1 MSDRASLFVRVSMT
15 AVVVGLVMSAAAAKA
30 ETLQDVIAY
39 AYDNNPGV
47 QAQRA
52 AMRALDETYVQA
64 RAGFGPNISV
74 SAGATDYSDR
84 RRRGGTSHAD
94 TESSAL
100 SVVQPVYTGGRVTS
114 RVHATEAQIKAG
126 RETLRRFELDLLQR
140 VVTAYVGVRRDQQIL
155 KISQDTVAV
164 LTKELSDTQA
174 RFKVHEVTR
183 TDLAQAQ
190 ARLSQSKTQLLN
202 AQAQL
207 GISRAGFLA
216 VVGQNPGDL
225 APQPDILTLP
235 STPVEAFDAAEA
247 NNPQLKS
254 ARYTEESSRASVAEA
269 KAARLPSVTARFD
282 MQRAPFI
289 PYDPRRIYDNI
300 RSTSITISQPLFTSG
315 LYSSQIRQAVE
326 TNNRDRLTIDDT
338 RLQVLQQVSSAWEQL
353 VALRQEL
360 TTAQDEM
367 QADQIAFA
375 GVREEQKAALR
386 TTLDVLNAEL
396 ELSNAQ
402 QTVTRVRASEYIGR
416 VQLLRCCHQRR
427 RPTIR
432 PRISGRSATRASRL
446 SKSRS
451 GRSRGW
457 PRPGL
462 DPGRRPAS
470 LRRRP
475 RALRRC
481 LRCLRMR
488 TPLSNPSTRQSSKG
502 NANTEARPAAVWL
515 WGSAVRPRSPRP
527 CVRVRDGWSCCRDFR

>member
-1 MSDRASLFVRVSMT
+1 MT
-15 AVVVGLVMSAAAAKA
+15 AVVVGLVISAAAAKA

-74 SAGATDYSDR
+74 STGATDYTDR
-84 RRRGGTSHAD
+84 RRQGGQAHAD
-94 TESSAL
+94 TASSAL

-216 VVGQNPGDL
+216 VVGQNPSDL
-225 APQPDILTLP
+225 APPPDILTLP

-282 MQRAPFI
+282 MQRTPFI
-289 PYDPRRIYDNI
+289 PYQRAPIENI
-300 RSTSITISQPLFTSG
+300 RSTSITLSQPLFTSG
-315 LYSSQIRQAVE
+315 LYASQIRQAVE

-338 RLQVLQQVSSAWEQL
+338 RLQVLQLVSSAWEQL

-402 QTVTRVRASEYIGR
+402 QTVTRVRASEYVGR
-416 VQLLRCCHQRR
+416 VQLLTAMGVLEPEMLSRAAK
-427 RPTIR
+427 TYDSAENFWKIR
-432 PRISGRSATRASRL
+432 NKGVTPLEIPVRAIERVASPRIG
-446 SKSRS
+446 
-451 GRSRGW
+451 
-457 PRPGL
+457 PRP
-462 DPGRRPAS
+462 PAS
-470 LRRRP
+470 IAEAKP
-475 RALRRC
+475 TGAPALP
-481 LRCLRMR
+481 
-488 TPLSNPSTRQSSKG
+488 PLPQDANAPIQSIYETILEGQRKH
-502 NANTEARPAAVWL
+502 
-515 WGSAVRPRSPRP
+515 
-527 CVRVRDGWSCCRDFR
+527 